1 MGAFNSTYTRS
12 GGVVEITVTNP
23 ITVNSEWF
31 HMTAPLGIKNPTSGP
46 HGTVNQQLQFTAPD
60 PCQ

>member
-12 GGVVEITVTNP
+12 GGVVDITVTNP
-23 ITVNSEWF
+23 ITLNSLAL
-31 HMTAPLGIKNPTSGP
+31 HMTAPLGIPNPTSG
-46 HGTVNQQLQFTAPD
+46 HFGTVNQQVQITAPD

>member
-12 GGVVEITVTNP
+12 GGVVNITVTNP
-23 ITVNSEWF
+23 ITLNSEML
-31 HMTAPLGIKNPTSGP
+31 HMTAPLGIKNPKSGP
-46 HGTVNQQLQFTAPD
+46 RGTVNQEVHIVAPD